1 MVWVG
6 EATTVAYAPHQRPAS
21 VTDFQSK
28 VTRRPRSRL
37 ERIVSTLE
45 TRGASAP
52 KARVAA
58 GQGASQGASDSAREA
73 RREELLR
80 VVDAGAQLTPDVLR
94 ARLVAA
100 GLADRAIQ
108 DELLL
113 RAGKLATVA
122 PTEHALRVVVRLGY
136 PGDTYD
142 AVARALDAELP
153 GSDALGV
160 ATRAH
165 GLLDAFGRAIC
176 HEVGPACDE
185 CCVAAGC
192 GFRGAGQDPAVR
204 LRAKVNRA
212 P

>member
-1 MVWVG
+1 MSPSKGHAAKEEFLRMV
-6 EATTVAYAPHQRPAS
+6 EAHATLAPE
-21 VTDFQSK
+21 V
-28 VTRRPRSRL
+28 
-37 ERIVSTLE
+37 I
-45 TRGASAP
+45 
-52 KARVAA
+52 
-58 GQGASQGASDSAREA
+58 
-73 RREELLR
+73 
-80 VVDAGAQLTPDVLR
+80 R

-100 GLADRAIQ
+100 GLADRATQ

-136 PGDTYD
+136 PGDTYG

-176 HEVGPACDE
+176 HEVGPACGE

-192 GFRGAGQDPAVR
+192 GFRGEGQDPAVR
-204 LRAKVNRA
+204 LRAKVNKT